1 MSDLSLDGDKNDN
14 KGNNVVSIDD
24 SSNSMKRINIAKIVV
39 NIGVGKSGEPIE
51 RAKNALEELTGKK
64 PTSRGA
70 KENVRD
76 FGIHKG
82 EPIGA
87 IVTLRKND
95 AFEFLKRVLESKRNV
110 LNATSF
116 DPFGNISLGIHE
128 HIDIPG
134 TKYNP
139 DIGIFG
145 MDVCV
150 SLTRPGY
157 RISKKRNPK
166 RIGKNHRI
174 SKDESIDFFKQKFGV
189 EVR

>member
-1 MSDLSLDGDKNDN
+1 MSDLSLAEDKNDD
-14 KGNNVVSIDD
+14 KGNNVASIDD
-24 SSNSMKRINIAKIVV
+24 SSISMKRINIAKIVV

-51 RAKNALEELTGKK
+51 RAKNALKELTGKK

-166 RIGKNHRI
+166 RIGKSHRI